1 MKTQKQRILEAR
13 QGRRLIAMLKKRGMT
28 TMDLL
33 MTGISTAP
41 WKRIAECLTHEE
53 LLDKRKNARGLLV
66 YRVVKEYK
74 PKTVWVKK

>member
-1 MKTQKQRILEAR
+1 MKKPDQR

-28 TMDLL
+28 TMEMLQ
-33 MTGISTAP
+33 TGISTAP

-66 YRVVKEYK
+66 YRVLKKYQ
-74 PKTVWVKK
+74 PITVWVKK